1 MLVDTQAYPS
11 PPVCSQKVDEKT
23 FILLLRRKKQT
34 IKGDRE
40 YDKEKKPGL
49 WEPARSLGQIA
60 HLNLIPVKPHSNI
73 FQEAEKGNLLGAEGG
88 KHPGGVCACVRARV
102 HTDSACVSDVDLR
115 GQRISKKGKKGRK

>member
-34 IKGDRE
+34 VKGDRE

-49 WEPARSLGQIA
+49 WESARSLGHIT
-60 HLNLIPVKPHSNI
+60 HLNLIRVKPHSNI
-73 FQEAEKGNLLGAEGG
+73 FQEAEKGNLGAEGG
-88 KHPGGVCACVRARV
+88 KRPGGVCLPVCACVRARV
-102 HTDSACVSDVDLR
+102 HTDSACVSHVDL
-115 GQRISKKGKKGRK
+115 